1 MNKPEKIADA
11 GASTAWGPSGAEAD
25 GPLWKIKV
33 LDLTHARAGPTCVRQ
48 LTDWGA
54 RALKI
59 EQPTGLGV
67 EDVATGD
74 RHGFD
79 FQNLHRNKRSLTL
92 NLKEPDGLAIFME
105 LAKEADVI
113 VENFRPAV
121 KDRLGIAYDTIRKI
135 NPRLVYAS
143 LSGFGD
149 TGPYRDRPG
158 VDQIAQ
164 GMGGLMSITGLPGQ
178 GPVRVGIPICDL
190 TAGIFLSQAVLMAL
204 YERERSGEGQW
215 VKTSLLAAIIQMLD
229 FQATRW
235 LIGNEVPPQAG
246 NDHPTG
252 IPTGVFK
259 TKDGHI
265 NIAASGNKLFFR
277 LADALGKPEWKTDPV
292 WAKATGRRTNKQK
305 MNAAIDEVTVTRT
318 SDEWV
323 DLLNEAGVPC
333 GPIYAIDQMFADPQ
347 VKQLGVVKGVKH
359 HKLHDINV
367 VGQAATLSRTPST
380 IRLAAPDAGEHTA
393 DVLTA
398 LGMDKAKVEDLKKRN
413 VV

>member
-1 MNKPEKIADA
+1 MNKVETINPAAGEKIW
-11 GASTAWGPSGAEAD
+11 GATAPGN

-54 RALKI
+54 RAIKVEVPSI
-59 EQPTGLGV
+59 E

-92 NLKEPDGLAIFME
+92 NLKDPDGLAIFKQ

-121 KDRLGIAYDTIRKI
+121 KMRLGVDYETIRKI

-149 TGPYRDRPG
+149 TGPYKDRPG
-158 VDQIAQ
+158 VDQIVQ

-190 TAGIFLSQAVLMAL
+190 TAGIFLASAVLMAL
-204 YERERSGEGQW
+204 YERETSGEGQW
-215 VKTSLLAAIIQMLD
+215 VKTSLLNAMIQMLD
-229 FQATRW
+229 FQASRW
-235 LIGNEVPPQAG
+235 TIGKEVPPQAG

-252 IPTGVFK
+252 VPTSVFR
-259 TKDGHI
+259 TRDGHI
-265 NIAASGNKLFFR
+265 NIAAASNKMFAR
-277 LADALGKPEWKTDPV
+277 LAEAMGKPEWITDP
-292 WAKATGRRTNKQK
+292 AFATSKARRTNRAKT
-305 MNAAIDEVTVTRT
+305 NAAIDAVAQTRT
-318 SDEWV
+318 SAEWV
-323 DLLNEAGVPC
+323 QILNDAGVPT
-333 GPIYAIDQMFADPQ
+333 GPIYSIDQMFADPQ
-347 VKQLGVVKGVKH
+347 VQQLDQVKPVRHQGVSK
-359 HKLHDINV
+359 DMNV
-367 VGQAATLSRTPST
+367 IGQAMTMSRTPYS
-380 IRLAAPDAGEHTA
+380 IRGAAPDGGEHTA
-393 DVLTA
+393 EILSA
-398 LGMDKAKVEDLKKRN
+398 LGMDEKHIADLKKRH